1 MHEQHANGGGLLFDV
16 ILSFPFLVAILLY
29 IGAGIVSNR
38 SRHLQKW
45 PVWRYVLWFI
55 GVLCAGIAV
64 IGPLADQARIDF
76 RAHMMG
82 HLLLGMLAP
91 LLLVLAAPMT
101 LLLRTLPVS
110 AAKKI
115 SSLLRSSYVRVISHP
130 ITASILNIGGLW
142 VLYTTD
148 LYHMMHDNLWIHIL
162 VHLHVFLAGYL
173 FTMAMIYIDPVAHRY
188 SYLYRAI
195 VFIFALAG
203 HGILSKYLYA
213 SPPEGVSQSQAEAGS
228 MLMYYGGDAI
238 DAILIFILCWQWYK
252 ATQPNKRLA
261 ASP

>member
-1 MHEQHANGGGLLFDV
+1 MHEQHTSEGGLLFDF
-16 ILSFPFLVAILLY
+16 ILSFPFLLAILFY
-29 IGAGIVSNR
+29 IGAGLVSNR
-38 SRHLQKW
+38 SPHLQTW
-45 PVWRYVLWFI
+45 PAWRYVFWTI
-55 GVLCAGIAV
+55 GVLCAGVAV

-115 SSLLRSSYVRVISHP
+115 SLFLRSYYVRLISHP

-148 LYHMMHDNLWIHIL
+148 LYHIMHNSLWIHVL

-173 FTMAMIYIDPVAHRY
+173 FTMALIYIDPVAHRY

-195 VFIFALAG
+195 VFIIALAG

-213 SPPEGVSQSQAEAGS
+213 SPPEGVSQNQAEAGS

-238 DAILIFILCWQWYK
+238 DAVLIFILCLQWYK
-252 ATQPNKRLA
+252 AAQPNKRLA
-261 ASP
+261 ASQ

>member
-1 MHEQHANGGGLLFDV
+1 MHEPQGGLLFDLMLA
-16 ILSFPFLVAILLY
+16 IPFLLIILLY
-29 IGAGIVSNR
+29 IGAGFVSDR
-38 SRHLQKW
+38 SPHLQKW
-45 PVWRYVLWFI
+45 PYWRYVLWSI

-76 RAHMMG
+76 RAHMVG

-110 AAKKI
+110 AAKKMTL
-115 SSLLRSSYVRVISHP
+115 LLRSSYVRVISHP
-130 ITASILNIGGLW
+130 VTASILNIGGLW

-148 LYHMMHDNLWIHIL
+148 LYHMMHNSLGVHVL

-173 FTMAMIYIDPVAHRY
+173 FTMSMIYIDPVAHRY
-188 SYLYRAI
+188 SYLCRSI
-195 VFIFALAG
+195 VFIFALAA

-213 SPPEGVSQSQAEAGS
+213 SPPEGVSVNQAETGS
-228 MLMYYGGDAI
+228 MIMYYGGDAI
-238 DAILIFILCWQWYK
+238 DAVLIFILCLQWYQS
-252 ATQPNKRLA
+252 AQPNKRLA
-261 ASP
+261 AHP

>member
-1 MHEQHANGGGLLFDV
+1 MHEQQTSEGGLLFDF
-16 ILSFPFLVAILLY
+16 ILSFPFLLAILLY
-29 IGAGIVSNR
+29 IGAGLVSNR
-38 SRHLQKW
+38 SPHLQKW
-45 PVWRYVLWFI
+45 PAWRYVFWTI
-55 GVLCAGIAV
+55 GVLCAGVAV

-115 SSLLRSSYVRVISHP
+115 SVFLRGSYVRLISHP

-148 LYHMMHDNLWIHIL
+148 LYHIMHNSLWIHVL

-173 FTMAMIYIDPVAHRY
+173 FTMAMIYTDPVAHRY

-195 VFIFALAG
+195 VFIIALAG

-213 SPPEGVSQSQAEAGS
+213 SPPEGVSQNQAEAGS

-238 DAILIFILCWQWYK
+238 DAVLIFILCLQWYK
-252 ATQPNKRLA
+252 AAQPNKRLA
-261 ASP
+261 ASQ

>member
-1 MHEQHANGGGLLFDV
+1 MHEQHSSGGGLLFDLV
-16 ILSFPFLVAILLY
+16 LSLPFLLAILLY

-38 SRHLQKW
+38 SRHLQEW
-45 PVWRYVLWFI
+45 PVWRHVFWSI

-115 SSLLRSSYVRVISHP
+115 SSLMRSSYVRVISHP

>member
-1 MHEQHANGGGLLFDV
+1 MHEPQGGLLFDLMLA
-16 ILSFPFLVAILLY
+16 IPFLLIILLY
-29 IGAGIVSNR
+29 IGAGFVSNR
-38 SRHLQKW
+38 SPHLQKW
-45 PVWRYVLWFI
+45 PYWRYVLWSI

-76 RAHMMG
+76 PAHMVG

-110 AAKKI
+110 AAKKMTL
-115 SSLLRSSYVRVISHP
+115 LLRSSYVRVISHP
-130 ITASILNIGGLW
+130 VTASILNIGGLW

-148 LYHMMHDNLWIHIL
+148 LYHMMHNSLWVHVL

-173 FTMAMIYIDPVAHRY
+173 FTMSMIYIDPVAHRY
-188 SYLYRAI
+188 SYLYRSI
-195 VFIFALAG
+195 VFIFALAA

-213 SPPEGVSQSQAEAGS
+213 SPPEGVSVNQAETGS
-228 MLMYYGGDAI
+228 MIMYYGGDAI
-238 DAILIFILCWQWYK
+238 DAVLIFILCLQWYQS
-252 ATQPNKRLA
+252 AQPNKRLA
-261 ASP
+261 AHP